1 MKRTLVPTLLISS
14 LVLMVLSLTLGP
26 SKIGLSDTIQV
37 LLGNGRRANQAYII
51 LQLRLPRILGSF
63 FCGAALGVAGAVF
76 QASLHNS
83 MADPF
88 ILGISSGA
96 SFGVALALF
105 LGLAPLF
112 GFPLSALAGA
122 LATTI
127 LIIGLASRRRGS
139 STTLLLT
146 GVGVNY
152 ILSSAKTLLMFLHKE
167 QYQRI
172 LFWTLGSFSSST
184 YTQVGVIA
192 VAFLLLFVV
201 LRVFHQN
208 LDMLLLDE
216 STARAG
222 GLSVAK
228 VRTSFLLLSSFATAL
243 CVAYFGVIGFIGLMA
258 PHVSRLLVGPKHA
271 KLLAPSALVGGL
283 LLLASDTLSRILLPS
298 GELPVGIITSLIG
311 VPLFIHLLR
320 KGRFLYA

>member
-14 LVLMVLSLTLGP
+14 FILMVLSLTLGP
-26 SKIGLSDTIQV
+26 SHITLSDTLQV
-37 LLGNGRRANQAYII
+37 LLGNGKRANQAYII

-63 FCGAALGVAGAVF
+63 FCGATLGVAGAVF

-127 LIIGLASRRRGS
+127 LIVTLSSRRRGS

-152 ILSSAKTLLMFLHKE
+152 ILSSAMTLLMFLHKE

-184 YTQVGVIA
+184 YNQVMIIGT
-192 VAFLLLFVV
+192 AFLLMYAV
-201 LRVFHQN
+201 LRVSHQTM
-208 LDMLLLDE
+208 DMLLLDE
-216 STARAG
+216 SSARAG
-222 GLSVAK
+222 GLSVSK

-258 PHVSRLLVGPKHA
+258 PHVTRLLVGPKHDR
-271 KLLAPSALVGGL
+271 L
-283 LLLASDTLSRILLPS
+283 LLPASLFGGFLLLSSDTISRILLEN
-298 GELPVGIITSLIG
+298 GELPVGIITSLLG
-311 VPLFIHLLR
+311 VPLFIYLLR
-320 KGRFLYA
+320 TGRYHYG